1 MENYL
6 FFTILAVTILIFCA
20 VLYRHFLNNFS
31 NKSAWLFLLFIIP
44 IFIIVTFSIIK
55 GYSIIASLSTSFSIM
70 ISQSCRDLIAYC
82 SKNLLMFSDPIDGM
96 SKISLIMIIFSFI
109 AALGMNLGRYFSTLR
124 FIRLISARKVEP
136 DAKTTRLFNDLIAK
150 LDIKNVSLSMINSSN
165 PLAFNVG
172 VFKPI
177 VYLSRNLMEILEI
190 DELKSVILH
199 ELVHIKRRD
208 NIKQWIGMFLKES
221 TWFLP
226 TSNFCWKHF
235 IKEREESA
243 DKKVVDITGQPLDM
257 ASALLK
263 YIKSF
268 QKKPIWVAGLA
279 NHYGV
284 KDRIDKLAG
293 KKDYNDKTIGL
304 KSLVIMVG
312 LTLVILST
320 LILPPAKSA
329 LADKQS
335 IQLPACCLQ
344 HNHISCSTSN
354 CGFFSN

>member
-1 MENYL
+1 
-6 FFTILAVTILIFCA
+6 
-20 VLYRHFLNNFS
+20 
-31 NKSAWLFLLFIIP
+31 
-44 IFIIVTFSIIK
+44 
-55 GYSIIASLSTSFSIM
+55 
-70 ISQSCRDLIAYC
+70 
-82 SKNLLMFSDPIDGM
+82 
-96 SKISLIMIIFSFI
+96 
-109 AALGMNLGRYFSTLR
+109 
-124 FIRLISARKVEP
+124 
-136 DAKTTRLFNDLIAK
+136 
-150 LDIKNVSLSMINSSN
+150 
-165 PLAFNVG
+165 
-172 VFKPI
+172 
-177 VYLSRNLMEILEI
+177 
-190 DELKSVILH
+190 
-199 ELVHIKRRD
+199 
-208 NIKQWIGMFLKES
+208 
-221 TWFLP
+221 
-226 TSNFCWKHF
+226 
-235 IKEREESA
+235 
-243 DKKVVDITGQPLDM
+243 M